1 MDTFEIISSRR
12 SIRKY
17 KNTDIPNELVQKIIE
32 AGLKAPS
39 SKNKQPWKF
48 IIMKGV
54 EKERIIAEI
63 VKGIEREKM
72 D

>member
-48 IIMKGV
+48 IIMKVV

-63 VKGIEREKM
+63 VKGIERGKM